1 MANRNWLSNKMY
13 QMEAYPVLV
22 SCTFTVDNTSGTGI
36 SGLAGGT
43 VQSVYMNSVAPSS
56 GHPNPAASCIQIQLQ
71 DNYNK
76 LLGLCVSLQEP
87 TSGVPLAAVVS
98 GTPYVIT
105 LLGTTSLAQWQA
117 VGLPQGVTP
126 AVGVAFV
133 ATATQAIGGTGAV
146 QTCNGCDVDSVE
158 LLGDPNQTLALSNSA
173 VNGGAIL
180 QLICRKAGAPQALP
194 NGSVVRVNMYLSNSS
209 VTVNGQ

>member
-1 MANRNWLSNKMY
+1 
-13 QMEAYPVLV
+13 MEAYPVLV
-22 SCTFTVDNTSGTGI
+22 SCTFTVNNTAGAGVT
-36 SGLAGGT
+36 GLAGGT
-43 VQSVYMNSVAPSS
+43 VKSVYMNSLAPAA
-56 GHPNPAASCIQIQLQ
+56 GNPNPAASCIQIQLQ

-76 LLGLCVSLQEP
+76 LLGLNVSLQEP
-87 TSGVPLAAVVS
+87 TSGVNLNATVA
-98 GTPYVIT
+98 GTSYVISIV
-105 LLGTTSLAQWQA
+105 GTTTLAQWRSA
-117 VGLPQGVTP
+117 GLPAGVTP

-133 ATATQAIGGTGAV
+133 ATATAPLVGTGRV
-146 QTCNGCDVDSVE
+146 QTSNGCDVDSVE

-209 VTVNGQ
+209 VTVQGQ

>member
-22 SCTFTVDNTSGTGI
+22 SCTFTVDNTAGAGVS
-36 SGLAGGT
+36 SLAGGT

-56 GHPNPAASCIQIQLQ
+56 GNPNPAASCIQIQLQ
-71 DNYNK
+71 DNYSK

-87 TSGVPLAAVVS
+87 TSGVPLVATTA

-105 LLGTTSLAQWQA
+105 SLGTTSLAQWQA

-133 ATATQAIGGTGAV
+133 ATATQAIGGTGEV

-173 VNGGAIL
+173 VNGGALL

>member
-22 SCTFTVDNTSGTGI
+22 SCTFTVDNTAGAGI
-36 SGLAGGT
+36 SSLAGGA
-43 VQSVYMNSVAPSS
+43 VKSVYMNSLAPAA
-56 GHPNPAASCIQIQLQ
+56 GNPNPAASCIQIQLQ

-76 LLGLCVSLQEP
+76 MLGMCVSLQEP
-87 TSGVPLAAVVS
+87 TSGVPLVAVNA

-105 LLGTTSLAQWQA
+105 SLGTTSLAQWQA
-117 VGLPQGVTP
+117 AGLPVGVVP
-126 AVGVAFV
+126 AVGAAFV
-133 ATATQAIGGTGAV
+133 ATATQALGGTGEV

-158 LLGDPNQTLALSNSA
+158 MLGDPNQTLALSDSA
-173 VNGGAIL
+173 VNGGAL
-180 QLICRKAGAPQALP
+180 VQLICRKAGAPQALP
-194 NGSVVRVNMYLSNSS
+194 NGAVVRVNLYLSNSS

>member
-1 MANRNWLSNKMY
+1 
-13 QMEAYPVLV
+13 MEAYPVLV
-22 SCTFTVDNTSGTGI
+22 SCTFTVNNATGTGI

-43 VQSVYMNSVAPSS
+43 VKSVYMNSLAPSA

-71 DNYNK
+71 DNYSK
-76 LLGLCVSLQEP
+76 LLGLNVSLQEP
-87 TSGVPLAAVVS
+87 TSGIDLNATVS

-105 LLGTTSLAQWQA
+105 TLGTTSLAQWQA

-133 ATATQAIGGTGAV
+133 ATATQALGGTGKV
-146 QTCNGCDVDSVE
+146 QTCNPCDVDSVE
-158 LLGDPNQTLALSNSA
+158 LIGDPNQTLALSNSA

-194 NGSVVRVNMYLSNSS
+194 NGAVVRVNMYLSNSS
-209 VTVNGQ
+209 VTVQGQ

>member
-22 SCTFTVDNTSGTGI
+22 SCTFTVDNTAGAGV

-43 VQSVYMNSVAPSS
+43 VKSVYMNSLAPAS
-56 GHPNPAASCIQIQLQ
+56 GNPNPAASCIQIQLQ
-71 DNYNK
+71 DNYSK
-76 LLGLCVSLQEP
+76 LLGMNVSLQEP
-87 TSGVPLAAVVS
+87 TSGVVLVAVNA

-105 LLGTTSLAQWQA
+105 SLGTTSLAQWQA
-117 VGLPQGVTP
+117 VGLPQGVEP

-133 ATATQAIGGTGAV
+133 ATATQALGGTGEV

-158 LLGDPNQTLALSNSA
+158 LLGNPNATLALSNSA
-173 VNGGAIL
+173 VNGGALL

-194 NGSVVRVNMYLSNSS
+194 NGAVVRVNLYLSNSS

>member
-22 SCTFTVDNTSGTGI
+22 SCTFTVDNTAGAGITSLTG
-36 SGLAGGT
+36 GA
-43 VQSVYMNSVAPSS
+43 VKSVYMHSLAPSS
-56 GHPNPAASCIQIQLQ
+56 SNPNPAASCIQIQLQ
-71 DNYNK
+71 DNYSK
-76 LLGLCVSLQEP
+76 LLGLNVALQEP
-87 TSGVPLAAVVS
+87 TSGIDLNAVVS

-105 LLGTTSLAQWQA
+105 TLGTTTLAQWQA
-117 VGLPQGVTP
+117 VGLPAGVVP

-133 ATATQAIGGTGAV
+133 ATATAGLGGTGKV
-146 QTCNGCDVDSVE
+146 QVCVQCDVDSVE
-158 LLGDPNQTLALSNSA
+158 ILGNPNTTLALTNSA

-209 VTVNGQ
+209 VTVQGQ